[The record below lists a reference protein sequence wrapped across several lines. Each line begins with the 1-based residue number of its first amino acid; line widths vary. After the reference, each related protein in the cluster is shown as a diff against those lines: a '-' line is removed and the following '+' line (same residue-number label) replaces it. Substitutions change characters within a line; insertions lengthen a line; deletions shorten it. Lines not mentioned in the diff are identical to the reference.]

1 MSPPQKIILIS
12 GANQGIGLEL
22 CNQISKRPNFHI
34 LLGSRDLSKGTAA
47 ASSLHTTRVSAI
59 QLDITDDSSISLAV
73 ATVEAKF
80 GRLDILVNNAGIMSD
95 RPTGPNSIKDGGGSN
110 IRAVMRE
117 AFEVNVISSTQMTES
132 FLPLI
137 FKSTDPRIIFM
148 SSGLGSLH
156 MTLDPGD
163 PYYGYFAPAYK
174 SSKAA
179 INMVMACYA
188 VKLREKGVKVNACC
202 PGAVS
207 TGMNN
212 FREGLG
218 TVEEGTINAV
228 RLVTEED
235 GETGT
240 FTGREGT
247 RPW

>member
-1 MSPPQKIILIS
+1 MIVLIS

-22 CNQISKRPNFHI
+22 SKQLSKYPNYHI
-34 LLGSRDLSKGTAA
+34 LLGSRDLSKGRA
-47 ASSLHTTRVSAI
+47 ASDSLETSQVSPI
-59 QLDITDDSSISLAV
+59 QLDITDDESITRAV
-73 ATVEAKF
+73 SHVASEY
-80 GRLDILVNNAGIMSD
+80 GRLDVLINNAGVMPY
-95 RPTGPNSIKDGGGSN
+95 RPTGGNSIKEGGGSN
-110 IRAVMRE
+110 IRDVMRE
-117 AFEVNVISSTQMTES
+117 AFEVNVTSSMQMAES
-132 FLPLI
+132 FLPLLL
-137 FKSTDPRIIFM
+137 KSEDPRIIFM
-148 SSGLGSLH
+148 SSGLGSFH
-156 MTLDPGD
+156 MTLDPTD

-188 VKLREKGVKVNACC
+188 VKLREEGVKVNACC

-218 TVEEGTINAV
+218 TVKEGTINAV
-228 RLVTEED
+228 RLATEEG